1 MLNHII
7 LEPFCESSVTRFEVG
22 ELENP
27 GHRPKQPRPNPTDGW
42 SKVKCRTPRSVMIG
56 KYPAACRIEHTSPLG
71 GSPALSSPDVAR
83 DSAEFRQNAL
93 TWARAAASRDGV
105 QCRGASGRTF
115 HDGARGNSG
124 VGVLLL
130 VQQLTSRGYPH
141 RALQAQTRHAR
152 LGSFPLQEPP
162 CLLQQSDQQ
171 TGKFGRRCAV
181 FDADVDM
188 WHRCLSLPSLSSVNA
203 IDCCLLLSLL
213 LQDSLGDTLIWV
225 FEMIAATLIS
235 SLSLLAVA
243 KGAALAPQA
252 ACAVTFDGRIKA
264 EATVADFDGG
274 STGFRSGYVLGQSK
288 QQCNNSH
295 ITKANS
301 LRSKVG

>member
-1 MLNHII
+1 MRDWGPSRSKSL
-7 LEPFCESSVTRFEVG
+7 LVYSSNRISKR
-22 ELENP
+22 EN
-27 GHRPKQPRPNPTDGW
+27 
-42 SKVKCRTPRSVMIG
+42 
-56 KYPAACRIEHTSPLG
+56 LG
-71 GSPALSSPDVAR
+71 V
-83 DSAEFRQNAL
+83 
-93 TWARAAASRDGV
+93 
-105 QCRGASGRTF
+105 
-115 HDGARGNSG
+115 GARF
-124 VGVLLL
+124 
-130 VQQLTSRGYPH
+130 LTLMSTCG
-141 RALQAQTRHAR
+141 
-152 LGSFPLQEPP
+152 
-162 CLLQQSDQQ
+162 
-171 TGKFGRRCAV
+171 
-181 FDADVDM
+181 
-188 WHRCLSLPSLSSVNA
+188 HRCLSLPSLSSVNA

-288 QQCNNSH
+288 QQCNDSH